1 MLARL
6 EALFL
11 CFGLVAWR
19 KEEEDEKGSWKE
31 EYLAC
36 WTMNWTVVLI
46 LRPEF
51 FVQQVKS

>member
-11 CFGLVAWR
+11 CFGLVVWR
-19 KEEEDEKGSWKE
+19 KEEDEKGSWEE
-31 EYLAC
+31 EYLVC